1 MASSSLIIKTELIDS
16 KSTEIFVDKFVKIGV
31 NPDLTDNMELN
42 FEIDRNLNRINCYLM
57 LARPEDAYEITE
69 IYKDCYKGTYPY
81 KEMENPAE
89 VRKMIIDKDYYWV
102 LFRSPEGKTIGCF
115 TYVLN
120 MDQKK
125 GYMRGLMVKRKYQ
138 TLTNVKK
145 LMVGSMI
152 GMWGTFRKQIYIW
165 YAECRTAHSKAQY
178 LANICGIKPV
188 AFLPNKDIFMNKIES
203 DIFHIIYSENVL
215 YNFRRKRPILIPE
228 VIRIYSYIQE
238 QYHLEE
244 AKIVEPTVLIDF
256 DLEKSI
262 YGNSRI
268 TIKEKIDKFGYHEV
282 KIKIQNT
289 NSYMTYLYTP
299 TIQNIEKTKYKVD
312 NDTELY
318 ILLNELKKYAHTK
331 NIRYIECFVSAY
343 KPNHQRIF
351 YDLGFKVRGYVPSWK
366 RVKTQFNEI
375 FEDHIIFNIEKG
387 MLSPKIKFIPEVH
400 KIFNLV
406 YSK

>member
-42 FEIDRNLNRINCYLM
+42 FEIDRNLNRINCHLM
-57 LARPEDAYEITE
+57 LAHPEDAYDIAE

-89 VRKMIIDKDYYWV
+89 VRKMIIDKNYYWV
-102 LFRSPEGKTIGCF
+102 LFKSPEGITIGCF

-178 LANICGIKPV
+178 FANICGIKPV
-188 AFLPNKDIFMNKIES
+188 GFLPNKDIFMNKTES

-215 YNFRRKRPILIPE
+215 YDFRRKKPILIPE
-228 VIRIYSYIQE
+228 IVKIYSYIQE
-238 QYHLEE
+238 QYNLEE

-256 DLEKSI
+256 NLKKSI
-262 YGNSRI
+262 YGNSHI
-268 TIKEKIDKFGYHEV
+268 QIKEKIDKFGYHKV

-289 NSYMTYLYTP
+289 NSFISFLYTP

-318 ILLNELKKYAHTK
+318 FLLKELKKYAHK
-331 NIRYIECFVSAY
+331 KKIRYIECFVSAY

-351 YDLGFKVRGYVPSWK
+351 YDFGFKARGYVPSWK
-366 RVKTQFNEI
+366 RVETQFDEI
-375 FEDHIIFNIEKG
+375 FEDHIIFNMEKG
-387 MLSPKIKFIPEVH
+387 NISPKIKFIPEVQ
-400 KIFNLV
+400 KIFDLV